1 MSVTPIHVFAKWK
14 VRPGQLENVLLI
26 LKKLK
31 AKSIQE
37 KGNLF
42 YQVHQDS
49 SDPNTLILF
58 EGYSDDSALTLHRN
72 AGYAT
77 SSSPPPARSAPFSR
91 CWWEGFKRSKSPF
104 RRPPRRFRVSGRA
117 DFRSDLPTRE
127 TSLAPEGQVNLL
139 RPKKKVC

>member
-1 MSVTPIHVFAKWK
+1 MSGTPIHVFAKWK

-26 LKKLK
+26 LKELK

-42 YQVHQDS
+42 YQVHQDN

-72 AGYAT
+72 AGYYIQAVV
-77 SSSPPPARSAPFSR
+77 RDI
-91 CWWEGFKRSKSPF
+91 
-104 RRPPRRFRVSGRA
+104 RPLLA
-117 DFRSDLPTRE
+117 DRE
-127 TSLAPEGQVNLL
+127 VILTTPVEI
-139 RPKKKVC
+139 

>member
-26 LKKLK
+26 LKELK

-58 EGYSDDSALTLHRN
+58 EGYADDSALALHRN
-72 AGYAT
+72 AEYYVQAVAENIRT
-77 SSSPPPARSAPFSR
+77 LL
-91 CWWEGFKRSKSPF
+91 
-104 RRPPRRFRVSGRA
+104 A
-117 DFRSDLPTRE
+117 DRE
-127 TSLAPEGQVNLL
+127 VILTTPVEI
-139 RPKKKVC
+139 